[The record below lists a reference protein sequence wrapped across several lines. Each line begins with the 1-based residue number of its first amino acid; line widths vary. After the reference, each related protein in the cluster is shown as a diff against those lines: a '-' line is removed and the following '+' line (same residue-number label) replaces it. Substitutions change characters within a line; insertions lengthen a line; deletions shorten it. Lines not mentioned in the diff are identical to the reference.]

1 MDAASSDAIRDFD
14 PFPPAH
20 DERDCALGF
29 IRIALSPL
37 GSSMLHGS
45 GMVPVTYSKAVV
57 RDRLVMVGSRD
68 RPPPDSQTF
77 G

>member
-1 MDAASSDAIRDFD
+1 MLLIVMLNASHTKFLTGS
-14 PFPPAH
+14 
-20 DERDCALGF
+20 

-37 GSSMLHGS
+37 GSSMVHGS